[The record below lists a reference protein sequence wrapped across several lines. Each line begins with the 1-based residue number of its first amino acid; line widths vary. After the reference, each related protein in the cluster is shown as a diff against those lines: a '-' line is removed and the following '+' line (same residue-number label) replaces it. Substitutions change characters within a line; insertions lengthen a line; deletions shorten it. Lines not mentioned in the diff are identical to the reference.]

1 MKKNYQ
7 KKSILRVPTCTM
19 AWDLHGVITRMWPQ
33 NIPVLWGWL
42 PSSTLWLRL
51 KPGLYKREVGPRRRL
66 ISSPIQCASSPQND
80 SQDFQPKAYET
91 DMTQELTCWQSH
103 SKIAPSHRQFR
114 TAGCLSQWDFCL
126 QFRTAPTYLA
136 APLGTRF
143 QGSNL

>member
-7 KKSILRVPTCTM
+7 KKSILRVPICTM

-51 KPGLYKREVGPRRRL
+51 KPGLYKREVGAKEEAD
-66 ISSPIQCASSPQND
+66 IQPHPVCQFPQND

-91 DMTQELTCWQSH
+91 DMTQELTCWHSL
-103 SKIAPSHRQFR
+103 SKIAPSHHQFR
-114 TAGCLSQWDFCL
+114 TAGRLSQWDFCL

-136 APLGTRF
+136 ATLGTRF